1 MLVASSIMQA
11 NIQDEDIRREM
22 QEYATQIFL
31 QYEHVLLTRAP
42 RRSHSP
48 EYQGTRNESVRH
60 AIESRDRY
68 NQRYR
73 GFR

>member
-1 MLVASSIMQA
+1 MLAASGIMQA
-11 NIQDEDIRREM
+11 NIQDEDIRRDM
-22 QEYATQIFL
+22 QEYATQMFL
-31 QYEHVLLTRAP
+31 QYQHVLLTRAP
-42 RRSHSP
+42 RSHSP